1 VSWAE
6 IVAHVELEL
15 PWLLLLL
22 PAPLLVWLALPAY
35 RERQESVRIPFFE
48 DAATASGQSPSPGA
62 VVPRN
67 NWLQRLLAP
76 VVWALVLLAVARP
89 VWVEDPVEK
98 VQAARDLMLA
108 VDLSQSMEARDFRDP
123 EGRRL
128 DRLEAVKLVLDDFI
142 ARREG
147 DRIGLIVFGGEA
159 FLQAPFTLDHEVCRQ
174 LLDETRIGMAGPQT
188 AIGDAIGI
196 SLKAFETS
204 ETPEKVLV
212 LLTDGND
219 TGSKIP
225 PLTAAD
231 LAAKQDIK
239 AYTVAIG
246 DPAASGEERV
256 DLDALR
262 DIAATTSGRAF
273 RAEDR
278 ESLEAIYRELDALEP
293 VDLET
298 LSYRPRRPLF
308 FWPLGAG
315 VLLVFGYHLL
325 MGLHV
330 GVRALKARHA

>member
-1 VSWAE
+1 
-6 IVAHVELEL
+6 
-15 PWLLLLL
+15 
-22 PAPLLVWLALPAY
+22 
-35 RERQESVRIPFFE
+35 
-48 DAATASGQSPSPGA
+48 
-62 VVPRN
+62 
-67 NWLQRLLAP
+67 
-76 VVWALVLLAVARP
+76 
-89 VWVEDPVEK
+89 
-98 VQAARDLMLA
+98 MLA

-188 AIGDAIGI
+188 AIGDAIGL
-196 SLKAFETS
+196 SLRAFETS

-256 DLDALR
+256 DLEALR

-278 ESLEAIYRELDALEP
+278 EGLEAIYRELDALEP

-308 FWPLGAG
+308 FWPLGAA

-325 MGLHV
+325 MGLRV
-330 GVRALKARHA
+330 GARALQARHA